1 MRSGRK
7 PSRVR
12 TVPSF
17 PDPIFAWVFVV
28 VLVGFAAVAAYIDL
42 TKAIIP
48 NWLNVTILATGV
60 VMNLIRGAWLGS
72 QNQKVGI
79 ISPDGVGTGIGWLDG
94 FLFSLAGF
102 TLAFVILVGLWM
114 LTQTGAGDVK
124 LFAALGAGIGVKG
137 FIYVWIL
144 SLPLLMIW
152 MTLRIVI
159 GSSSLKQE
167 KKDTKRIPRKAG
179 RTRTTYSLPI
189 AVSLTL
195 ICLWLYRFDLQL
207 AQPKPP
213 TPATGTN
220 GSPDGPPAPP
230 NTN

>member
-1 MRSGRK
+1 M
-7 PSRVR
+7 PF
-12 TVPSF
+12 F

-28 VLVGFAAVAAYIDL
+28 VLVGFTAVAAYIDL
-42 TKAIIP
+42 AKGIIP
-48 NWLNVTILATGV
+48 NWLNVSILVTGV
-60 VMNLIRGAWLGS
+60 VMNLIRGAWLGG
-72 QNQKVGI
+72 QNHVVGI
-79 ISPDGVGTGIGWLDG
+79 ISPGGMGTGIGVVDG

-102 TLAFVILVGLWM
+102 ALAFAILVGLWM

-124 LFAALGAGIGVKG
+124 LFAALGTWIGVKG

-144 SLPLLMIW
+144 SLPLLLIW
-152 MTLRIVI
+152 MTLRIVF

-167 KKDTKRIPRKAG
+167 KKDAKRIPRKAG

-189 AVSLTL
+189 VVSLTL
-195 ICLWLYRFDLQL
+195 VCLWLYRLDLQL

-220 GSPDGPPAPP
+220 GSPDGPPTPP
-230 NTN
+230 NAN